1 MPIDSKHKS
10 ARWFLWITIAGL
22 ICFVLLILLAAH
34 SDREQMGTV
43 ALLTIGGLV
52 LTAIGV
58 LGLAGILIRRIWK
71 SAKVGD
77 IESTD
82 NSPRV

>member
-1 MPIDSKHKS
+1 
-10 ARWFLWITIAGL
+10 
-22 ICFVLLILLAAH
+22 
-34 SDREQMGTV
+34 MGTV